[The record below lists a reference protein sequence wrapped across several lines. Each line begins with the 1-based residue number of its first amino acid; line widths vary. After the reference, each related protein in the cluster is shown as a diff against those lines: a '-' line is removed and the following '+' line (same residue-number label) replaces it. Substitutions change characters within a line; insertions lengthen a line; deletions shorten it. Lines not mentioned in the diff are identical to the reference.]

1 MKKEFPVSDEVVGMV
16 RKADIKQIDRLVKE
30 LGLNKEQ
37 RRLLHDEIT
46 GQYLT
51 FDEIR
56 AIAEDIVKHMLKKG
70 RGG

>member
-1 MKKEFPVSDEVVGMV
+1 VKKEFPVSAEVVGMA

-56 AIAEDIVKHMLKKG
+56 AIAEDIVKHTLKKG